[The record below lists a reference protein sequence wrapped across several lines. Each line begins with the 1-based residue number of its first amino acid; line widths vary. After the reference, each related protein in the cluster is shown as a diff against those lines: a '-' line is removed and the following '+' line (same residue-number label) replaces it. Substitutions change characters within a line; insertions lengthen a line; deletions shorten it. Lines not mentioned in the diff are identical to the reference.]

1 MADEDEEFG
10 LQIDEDLKN
19 LASNSVKSAGIFDLG
34 GLAPDL
40 DTEEED
46 LERQPEPVSEK
57 QREFQEF
64 NSMFDNIA
72 LLDDDNDDDEN
83 LLDQAQVDED
93 EEFTLQELEQIK
105 NDFPG
110 VNVDE
115 NNFLIQDEEQIDNE
129 GPNISSSMEVVYNK
143 QMARSVYVP
152 QKSEGNDLLKVEV
165 NPEF

>member
-1 MADEDEEFG
+1 
-10 LQIDEDLKN
+10 
-19 LASNSVKSAGIFDLG
+19 
-34 GLAPDL
+34 
-40 DTEEED
+40 
-46 LERQPEPVSEK
+46 
-57 QREFQEF
+57 
-64 NSMFDNIA
+64 MFDNIA